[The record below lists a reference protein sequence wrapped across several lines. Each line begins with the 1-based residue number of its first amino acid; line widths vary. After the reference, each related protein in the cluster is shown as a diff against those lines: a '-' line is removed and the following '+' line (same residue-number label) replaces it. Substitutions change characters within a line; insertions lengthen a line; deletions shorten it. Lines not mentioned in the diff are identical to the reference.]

1 MPSFL
6 KKYALLTAVLLP
18 TFFYGQFY
26 YGLTQE
32 FGKSRVQYQPF
43 YWTYYGFDRYQ
54 VYLYEGCQDISKYVS
69 YRTEYHLKD
78 LEKKLDHQ
86 IDDKLQILV
95 YSNQGDFRQTN
106 LGLSTDV
113 TTNTGG
119 TTKIVGTKMSVYFTG
134 NHAELDRQIRAGIAE
149 ILVNDLMYGGR
160 TRDIIRNSA
169 LLVVPDWFKNGLISY
184 LSEPWNTDLDNQIN
198 DGINNDRYFNF
209 NNLNIKENTIAGH
222 ALWHY
227 IADTYGESSIANI
240 LYMVKV
246 SRNIENAFLFIIG
259 SNTQGLVYEWIDSR
273 LRNTTSN
280 DTMRYLP
287 KENPILKRP
296 KKSKDYYQLKISPDG
311 NNVVYATNQLSQYK
325 VYLQDLTTGKK
336 KRIAKWNPKIERI
349 NDLTY
354 PLLAWHPSGQAF
366 AMIHEKKGVIYLTTY
381 NTAEKDQFSKPITG
395 IEKVVD
401 FSYSPDG
408 KKLVLSAVKKA
419 KGQSDIFVYQINAGG
434 LEQITDDIYD
444 DNNPHFINKG
454 RMIAFSSNR
463 IQDTLKPIESG
474 KYDLPQSYYNNIF
487 LYDYKNKSKL
497 LYRVTDTKNIN
508 ETQPSDFYDGY
519 FTYLSDQNGIKNRYV
534 AKLDSTIAFVD
545 TSEHYRYIF
554 NSHPVT
560 NYKVNVLEQ
569 DINLRANKMAEVFYH
584 DENQYMY
591 ISPIDK
597 SMIDKNVLLRN
608 TYYRRTTMYTKSP
621 TNNNSNN
628 SGYVQPQNNPPKQ
641 PDTSGKVD
649 INSYNFK
656 GDNQQQNPNNT
667 KTINYTTEVAG
678 KAGIAKTPA
687 VNTQGSN
694 SGDFQ
699 FPIKQNYYT
708 NFSVDGIVAQLDNS
722 FLNQSYQYF
731 TGHYQNPGISTL
743 TKVATS
749 DLFEDYRI
757 TGAFR
762 VSLAGWLSGN
772 INTEYFASIENRKK
786 LWDKQL
792 VLHRLVLPYSFS
804 EGNTSYNA
812 KVYTHDV
819 QYKIKYPI
827 NEVSSIKGTLY
838 YRNDKQVIQAQDDGT
853 LKTKNNFT
861 NWVGTKM
868 EYVFDNTRPRGLN
881 LYNGWRL
888 KLFGEY
894 YRAVYVDSLTARHDL
909 IVLGFDVRHY
919 LKIHRDLIW
928 ANRIAGSTSLG
939 TNRLCY
945 YLGGVD
951 NTIAPK
957 FNDKQEIKHPETYGF
972 QTIATNMRG
981 FTQNARNGNNFV
993 VLNSE
998 LRWPIFR
1005 YLANHPIRSDFF
1017 NNFQVIGFTD
1027 VGMCWYG
1034 ANPFSDENTL
1044 NKYSF
1049 YKNPITVII
1058 YEKKQAIIVGYG
1070 FGLRSR
1076 IFGYFVRVDFGWGQD
1091 NYTQQNRV
1099 TTVSLTTDF

>member
-6 KKYALLTAVLLP
+6 KKYALLAAFLLP

-54 VYLYEGCQDISKYVS
+54 VYLYEGCQDIAKYVS

-149 ILVNDLMYGGR
+149 VLVNDLMYGGR

-169 LLVVPDWFKNGLISY
+169 LLVVPDWFKDGLISY
-184 LSEPWNTDLDNQIN
+184 LSDPWNTDLDNQIN

-209 NNLNIKENTIAGH
+209 NKLSIKENTIAGH

-246 SRNIENAFLFIIG
+246 SRNVENAFLFVIG

-287 KENPILKRP
+287 KQDAVVKRP

-311 NNVVYATNQLSQYK
+311 NSVVYATNQLSQYK

-381 NTAEKDQFSKPITG
+381 NVAEKDKFSKPITG

-434 LEQITDDIYD
+434 LEQITDDVWD
-444 DNNPHFINKG
+444 DNNPRFINKG

-463 IQDTLKPIESG
+463 TQDTLKPLESG
-474 KYDLPQSYYNNIF
+474 KYDLPQSYYHNIF
-487 LYDYKNKSKL
+487 LYDYKSKTKL

-519 FTYLSDQNGIKNRYV
+519 FTYLSDQNGIKNRFV
-534 AKLDSTIAFVD
+534 AKLDSAIAFVD
-545 TSEHYRYIF
+545 TSEHYRYVF
-554 NSHPVT
+554 NSHPVS

-569 DINLRANKMAEVFYH
+569 DINLRSNKMAEVFYY

-597 SMIDKNVLLRN
+597 SVVDKNVLLRN
-608 TYYRRTTMYTKSP
+608 TYFRRTTIYTQSKSAP
-621 TNNNSNN
+621 NNNSNN
-628 SGYVQPQNNPPKQ
+628 NGYVQPQNNPPKQ
-641 PDTSGKVD
+641 SDTSGKVD
-649 INSYNFK
+649 IDSYNFK
-656 GDNQQQNPNNT
+656 GENQQQNPGNT
-667 KTINYTTEVAG
+667 QPINTTEVAG
-678 KAGIAKTPA
+678 KAAIPNTPV

-694 SGDFQ
+694 TGDFQ
-699 FPIKQNYYT
+699 FPIKQNYYV
-708 NFSVDGIVAQLDNS
+708 NFAVDNVIAQLDNS

-731 TGHYQNPGISTL
+731 TGHYQNPGISVF

-757 TGAFR
+757 TGGFR
-762 VSLAGWLSGN
+762 IGWN
-772 INTEYFASIENRKK
+772 FNNEYFASIENRKK

-792 VLHRLVLPYSFS
+792 VLHRLVIPYSFS
-804 EGNTSYNA
+804 EGNTSFNA
-812 KVYTHDV
+812 KIYTHDV

-827 NEVSSIKGTLY
+827 NEVSSLKGTLF
-838 YRNDKQVIQAQDDGT
+838 YRNDRRVVQAQDDAT
-853 LKTKNNFT
+853 LQTQNT
-861 NWVGTKM
+861 YRNWIGTKM

-894 YRAVYVDSLTARHDL
+894 YRGVFVDSLTARHDL

-939 TNRLCY
+939 TDRLCY

-957 FNDKQEIKHPETYGF
+957 FNDKQEIKHPEAYGF

-1058 YEKKQAIIVGYG
+1058 YEKKQPIIAGYG

-1076 IFGYFVRVDFGWGQD
+1076 LFGYFIRVDFGWGVD

>member
-6 KKYALLTAVLLP
+6 KKYALLAAILLP
-18 TFFYGQFY
+18 SFFYGQFY
-26 YGLTQE
+26 YGLSQE

-43 YWTYYGFDRYQ
+43 YWTYYGFDRYE
-54 VYLYEGCQDISKYVS
+54 VYLYEGGEELSKYVS
-69 YRTEYHLKD
+69 YRTEFHLKD
-78 LEKKLDHQ
+78 LEKRLDHQ

-95 YSNQGDFRQTN
+95 YSTQGDFRQTN
-106 LGLSTDV
+106 IGLSTDV

-119 TTKIVGTKMSVYFTG
+119 TTKIVGTKMSVYFNG
-134 NHAELDRQIRAGIAE
+134 NHADLDRQIRAGIAE
-149 ILVNDLMYGGR
+149 IIVNDLMYGGR
-160 TRDIIRNSA
+160 TRDVIRNSA
-169 LLVVPDWFKNGLISY
+169 LLVVPDWFREGLISY
-184 LSEPWNTDLDNQIN
+184 LSQPWNTDLDNLIN
-198 DGINNDRYFNF
+198 DGIANDRYFNF
-209 NNLNIKENTIAGH
+209 NKLSIKENAIAGH
-222 ALWHY
+222 GLWHY

-259 SNTQGLVYEWIDSR
+259 SNTQALVYEWIDSR
-273 LRNTTSN
+273 LRNSTNS
-280 DTMRYLP
+280 DTVRYMPYQLP
-287 KENPILKRP
+287 LLKRP

-311 NNVVYATNQLSQYK
+311 NSVIYATNQLSQYK
-325 VYLQDLTTGKK
+325 VYRQDLVTGKK
-336 KRIAKWNPKIERI
+336 IRVAKWNPKIERI

-354 PLLAWHPSGQAF
+354 PLLAWHPSGKAF

-381 NTAEKDQFSKPITG
+381 NVDEKDVFSKPITG

-408 KKLVLSAVKKA
+408 KKIVFSAVKKA
-419 KGQSDIFVYQINAGG
+419 KGQSDIFVYQVNAGG
-434 LEQITDDIYD
+434 LEQITDDIWD

-463 IQDTLKPIESG
+463 LDDTLKASYSG
-474 KYDLPQSYYNNIF
+474 KYDLPQSTFNNIF
-487 LYDYKNKSKL
+487 LYDYKTKSKL

-519 FTYLSDQNGIKNRYV
+519 FTYLSDQNGIKNRFV

-545 TSEHYRYIF
+545 TTEHYHYIF
-554 NSHPVT
+554 NSHPIS

-569 DINLRANKMAEVFYH
+569 DINTRANKMAEVFYYN
-584 DENQYMY
+584 ENQYMF

-597 SMIDKNVLLRN
+597 SAIDKNYPLRN
-608 TYYRRTTMYTKSP
+608 TYYRRTTMYVQSKSSGG
-621 TNNNSNN
+621 NNPGST
-628 SGYVQPQNNPPKQ
+628 GYSQPQSNPPQ
-641 PDTSGKVD
+641 TTDTSSKVD

-656 GDNQQQNPNNT
+656 GEPQQNNPNIIRT
-667 KTINYTTEVAG
+667 EPTPVTPSISSAQTIDGNA
-678 KAGIAKTPA
+678 
-687 VNTQGSN
+687 
-694 SGDFQ
+694 GDFK
-699 FPIKQNYYT
+699 FPIKQNYYV
-708 NFSVDGIVAQLDNS
+708 NFAADQVVAQLDNS
-722 FLNQSYQYF
+722 FLNQTYQYF
-731 TGHYQNPGISTL
+731 TGHYNNPGISVL
-743 TKVATS
+743 TKVAAS

-757 TGAFR
+757 TGGFR
-762 VSLAGWLSGN
+762 IGYN
-772 INTEYFASIENRKK
+772 FNNEFFASIENRKK

-792 VLHRLVLPYSFS
+792 VLHRLVIPYTFS
-804 EGNTSYNA
+804 ANNTNYNS
-812 KVYTHDV
+812 KIYTHDV

-827 NEVSSIKGTLY
+827 NEVSSIRGTLL
-838 YRNDKQVIQAQDDGT
+838 YRNDRAVLQAQDDAT
-853 LKTKNNFT
+853 LKAKNQYI

-894 YRAVYVDSLTARHDL
+894 YRALYIDSLTAHHDL

-928 ANRIAGSTSLG
+928 ANRLAGSTSLG
-939 TNRLCY
+939 TDRLCY

-957 FNDKQEIKHPETYGF
+957 FNDKQEIKHADTYQF

-981 FTQNARNGNNFV
+981 FNQNARNGNNFV

-1044 NKYSF
+1044 NKYTY

-1058 YEKKQAIIVGYG
+1058 YEKKQPIIVGYG

-1076 IFGYFVRVDFGWGQD
+1076 LFGYFIRVDFGWGQD
-1091 NYTQQNRV
+1091 NYTQQKRV

>member
-1 MPSFL
+1 MSAFC
-6 KKYALLTAVLLP
+6 KKYALLTALLFP
-18 TFFYGQFY
+18 AFFHGQFY

-54 VYLYEGCQDISKYVS
+54 VYLYEGCQELSKYVS
-69 YRTEYHLKD
+69 YRADYHLKD

-86 IDDKLQILV
+86 VEEKLQILV

-106 LGLSTDV
+106 IGLSTDV

-119 TTKIVGTKMSVYFTG
+119 TTKIVGTKMSVYFNG
-134 NHAELDRQIRAGIAE
+134 NHADLDKQIRAGIAE
-149 ILVNDLMYGGR
+149 ILINDLLYGGR
-160 TRDIIRNSA
+160 TRDVIRNSA
-169 LLVVPDWFKNGLISY
+169 LLVLPDWFKNGLISY
-184 LSEPWNTDLDNQIN
+184 LSEPWSTDLDNLVN
-198 DGINNDRYFNF
+198 DGIANDRYFNF
-209 NNLNIKENTIAGH
+209 NKLSIKENTIAGH
-222 ALWHY
+222 ALWHH

-273 LRNTTSN
+273 LRNTTNN
-280 DTMRYLP
+280 DTVRYLP
-287 KENPILKRP
+287 NQNPVLKRP
-296 KKSKDYYQLKISPDG
+296 RKSKDYYQLKISPDG
-311 NNVVYATNQLSQYK
+311 NSVIYATNQLSQYR
-325 VYLQDLTTGKK
+325 VYRQDLVTGKK

-354 PLLAWHPSGQAF
+354 PLLAWHPNGQAF

-381 NTAEKDQFSKPITG
+381 NVEEKDKFSKPITG

-434 LEQITDDIYD
+434 LEQITDDIWD

-463 IQDTLKPIESG
+463 IQDTLKASENG
-474 KYDLPQSYYNNIF
+474 RYDLPQSQYNNIF
-487 LYDYKNKSKL
+487 LYDYKTKSKL

-519 FTYLSDQNGIKNRYV
+519 FTYLSDQNGIKNRFI
-534 AKLDSTIAFVD
+534 AKLDSSIAFVD
-545 TSEHYRYIF
+545 TSEHYRYVF
-554 NSHPVT
+554 NSHPIS

-569 DINLRANKMAEVFYH
+569 DINLRANKMAEVFYYN
-584 DENQYMY
+584 ENQYMY
-591 ISPIDK
+591 VSPIDK
-597 SMIDKNVLLRN
+597 SIIDKNYQLRN
-608 TYYRRTTMYTKSP
+608 TYYRRTTMYVQSKP
-621 TNNNSNN
+621 AANNNSGNT
-628 SGYVQPQNNPPKQ
+628 SYTQPQNNPPKQ
-641 PDTSGKVD
+641 PDAEGKVD

-656 GDNQQQNPNNT
+656 GENQPSNNT
-667 KTINYTTEVAG
+667 I
-678 KAGIAKTPA
+678 
-687 VNTQGSN
+687 NTQTVTSPTN
-694 SGDFQ
+694 PAQANNPAIKTQSGNASDFQ
-699 FPIKQNYYT
+699 FPIKQNYYV
-708 NFSVDGIVAQLDNS
+708 NFATDGVVAQLDNS
-722 FLNQSYQYF
+722 FLNQTYQVF
-731 TGHYQNPGISTL
+731 TGHYQNPGISL
-743 TKVATS
+743 FTKVAAS

-757 TGAFR
+757 TGGFR
-762 VSLAGWLSGN
+762 IGWNLN
-772 INTEYFASIENRKK
+772 NEFFASIENRKK

-792 VLHRLVLPYSFS
+792 VLHRLVLPYTFDA
-804 EGNTSYNA
+804 GNTSYSA
-812 KVYTHDV
+812 KIYTHDA
-819 QYKIKYPI
+819 QYRVKYPI
-827 NEVSSIKGTLY
+827 NEVSSIKGTLF
-838 YRNDKQVIQAQDDGT
+838 YRADKGVLQAQDDAS
-853 LKTKNNFT
+853 LQTKNFFT
-861 NWVGTKM
+861 NWVGTKL

-894 YRAVYVDSLTARHDL
+894 YRAVYIDSLTARHDL

-928 ANRIAGSTSLG
+928 ANRLAGSTSLG
-939 TNRLCY
+939 TNRLWY

-951 NTIAPK
+951 NAIAPR
-957 FNDKQEIKHPETYGF
+957 FNDKQDIKHPESYGF

-981 FTQNARNGNNFV
+981 FDQNARNGNNFV

-1034 ANPFSDENTL
+1034 ANPFSEENTI
-1044 NKYSF
+1044 NKYTF

-1058 YEKKQAIIVGYG
+1058 YEKKQPIIVGYG

-1091 NYTQQNRV
+1091 NYTQQKRV

>member
-6 KKYALLTAVLLP
+6 KKYALLAALFLP
-18 TFFYGQFY
+18 GFFYGQFY

-54 VYLYEGCQDISKYVS
+54 VYLYEGCEDLSKYVS

-86 IDDKLQILV
+86 VDDKLQVLV
-95 YSNQGDFRQTN
+95 YSTQGDFRQTN
-106 LGLSTDV
+106 LGLSADA

-119 TTKIVGTKMSVYFTG
+119 TTKIVGTKMSVYFNG
-134 NHAELDRQIRAGIAE
+134 NHADLDRQIRAGIAE
-149 ILVNDLMYGGR
+149 VIVNDLMYGGR
-160 TRDIIRNSA
+160 TRDVIRNSA
-169 LLVVPDWFKNGLISY
+169 LLVVPDWFKDGLISY
-184 LSEPWNTDLDNQIN
+184 LSNPWNTDIDNQIT
-198 DGINNDRYFNF
+198 DGINNDRFFNF
-209 NNLNIKENTIAGH
+209 NKLSVKENAIAGH
-222 ALWHY
+222 GLWHY

-273 LRNTTSN
+273 LRNSTSN
-280 DTMRYLP
+280 DTIRYLP
-287 KENPILKRP
+287 KQDPILKRP
-296 KKSKDYYQLKISPDG
+296 KKFKDYYQLKVSPDG
-311 NNVVYATNQLSQYK
+311 NSVIYATNQLSQYK
-325 VYLQDLTTGKK
+325 VYLQDLSTGKK
-336 KRIAKWNPKIERI
+336 KRIVKWNPKIERI
-349 NDLTY
+349 NDITY

-366 AMIHEKKGVIYLTTY
+366 AMIHEKKGVIYLTTF
-381 NTAEKDQFSKPITG
+381 NVAEKEQFSKPITG

-408 KKLVLSAVKKA
+408 KKLVFSGVKKA

-434 LEQITDDIYD
+434 LEQITDDIWD

-454 RMIAFSSNR
+454 RMIAFASNR
-463 IQDTLKPIESG
+463 LQDTLKSIESG

-487 LYDYKNKSKL
+487 LYDYKTKSKL

-519 FTYLSDQNGIKNRYV
+519 FTYLSDQNGIKNRFV
-534 AKLDSTIAFVD
+534 AKLDSAIAFVD
-545 TSEHYRYIF
+545 TTEHYHYTF
-554 NSHPVT
+554 NSHPVS
-560 NYKVNVLEQ
+560 NYKVNVIEQ
-569 DINLRANKMAEVFYH
+569 DINLKANKMAEVFYYN
-584 DENQYMY
+584 ENLYMY
-591 ISPIDK
+591 VSLIDK
-597 SMIDKNVLLRN
+597 SMIDKNVSLRN
-608 TYYRRTTMYTKSP
+608 TYYRRTTMFAQSKQT
-621 TNNNSNN
+621 TSNN
-628 SGYVQPQNNPPKQ
+628 TNYTQPQNPPVKS
-641 PDTSGKVD
+641 DTGNKVD

-656 GDNQQQNPNNT
+656 NDNQQNQNGFKPEGL
-667 KTINYTTEVAG
+667 NYTTSIAG
-678 KAGIAKTPA
+678 KADGPTTNTATPTTNVQA
-687 VNTQGSN
+687 AN
-694 SGDFQ
+694 SGDFK
-699 FPIKQNYYT
+699 FPIKQNYYV
-708 NFSVDGIVAQLDNS
+708 NFAVDGVVAQLDNS

-731 TGHYQNPGISTL
+731 TGHYQNPGISL
-743 TKVATS
+743 FTKVAAS

-757 TGAFR
+757 TGGFR
-762 VSLAGWLSGN
+762 IGWN
-772 INTEYFASIENRKK
+772 FNNEFFASIENRKK
-786 LWDKQL
+786 LSDKQL
-792 VLHRLVLPYSFS
+792 VLHRLVLPYSFGL
-804 EGNTSYNA
+804 GNTTYSA
-812 KVYTHDV
+812 KIYTHDA
-819 QYKIKYPI
+819 QYKVKYPI
-827 NEVSSIKGTLY
+827 NEVSSLKGTLF
-838 YRNDKQVIQAQDDGT
+838 YRHDKYVIQAQDDAT
-853 LKTKNNFT
+853 LQAKNGHI
-861 NWVGTKM
+861 NWIGTKL

-881 LYNGWRL
+881 LFNGWRL

-894 YRAVYVDSLTARHDL
+894 YRAVYIDSITARHDL

-928 ANRIAGSTSLG
+928 ANRLAGSTSLG
-939 TNRLCY
+939 TDRLCY

-957 FNDKQEIKHPETYGF
+957 FNDKQEIKHADTYQF

-981 FTQNARNGNNFV
+981 FKQNARNGNNFV

-1005 YLANHPIRSDFF
+1005 YIANHPIRSDFF

-1034 ANPFSDENTL
+1034 ANPFSEENTI

-1058 YEKKQAIIVGYG
+1058 YEKKQPIIVGYG

-1076 IFGYFVRVDFGWGQD
+1076 LFGYFVRVDFGWGVD